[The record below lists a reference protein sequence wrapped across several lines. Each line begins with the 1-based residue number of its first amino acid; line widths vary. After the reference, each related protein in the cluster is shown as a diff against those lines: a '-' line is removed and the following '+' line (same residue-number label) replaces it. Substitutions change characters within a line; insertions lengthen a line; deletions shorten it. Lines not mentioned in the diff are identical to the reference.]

1 MTKKDELKS
10 NQIKCLESNSQQ
22 GYTYLIT
29 RYSTE
34 RLIIEKIKIYPIELK
49 KEEKEEEAFFL
60 KKKGIIFLGYKK
72 GVVSFCCLGKA
83 CLLGGQPEAIHSNQ
97 LQPRRH
103 LRSCTG
109 VIMQG
114 NISKKT
120 LNANSATDGI
130 YFNFKVGRHIIEQN
144 KVLHLIIWDTCI
156 WCNTVIINHL
166 I

>member
-1 MTKKDELKS
+1 MHDDEKKDELKS

-49 KEEKEEEAFFL
+49 KEEEETL
-60 KKKGIIFLGYKK
+60 KKKRIIFLGYKK
-72 GVVSFCCLGKA
+72 GVVSFGCLGKA

-130 YFNFKVGRHIIEQN
+130 YY
-144 KVLHLIIWDTCI
+144 
-156 WCNTVIINHL
+156 
-166 I
+166 